1 MPRRQTRVAGGL
13 FDIDKDSRQR
23 RRAAKLIVGTIV
35 NFAIL
40 QYANAAQTFVEVELF
55 YLY

>member
-35 NFAIL
+35 NLALL
-40 QYANAAQTFVEVELF
+40 QYTNAAQTFLATELF
-55 YLY
+55 HLH